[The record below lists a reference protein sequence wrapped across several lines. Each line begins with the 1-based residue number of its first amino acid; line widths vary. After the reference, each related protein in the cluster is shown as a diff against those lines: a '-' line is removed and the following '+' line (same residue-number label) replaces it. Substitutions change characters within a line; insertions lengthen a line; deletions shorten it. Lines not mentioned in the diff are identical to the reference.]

1 MPGQFY
7 RFLGYLPLICRKDAG
22 CSLKRIRRLHFHS
35 DESRIT
41 LPGYR
46 SGFILP
52 FVSDPNLD
60 ITEPHRKAV
69 TRESLAGAVSSTA
82 SVAAGSEPTID
93 SSDSAKLPF
102 FRRLRNGFRFPRSWK
117 DVKALGWKAI
127 LAFVIFYLIRD
138 SILYILI
145 PYLIYR
151 GVIG

>member
-1 MPGQFY
+1 
-7 RFLGYLPLICRKDAG
+7 
-22 CSLKRIRRLHFHS
+22 
-35 DESRIT
+35 

-46 SGFILP
+46 SGFIFP

-60 ITEPHRKAV
+60 ITEPQRKAV
-69 TRESLAGAVSSTA
+69 TRESLAGAASSTA
-82 SVAAGSEPTID
+82 SVAASSEPTNT

-102 FRRLRNGFRFPRSWK
+102 FRRLRNGFRFPRSWSE
-117 DVKALGWKAI
+117 VKALGWKAI

-138 SILYILI
+138 TILYILI